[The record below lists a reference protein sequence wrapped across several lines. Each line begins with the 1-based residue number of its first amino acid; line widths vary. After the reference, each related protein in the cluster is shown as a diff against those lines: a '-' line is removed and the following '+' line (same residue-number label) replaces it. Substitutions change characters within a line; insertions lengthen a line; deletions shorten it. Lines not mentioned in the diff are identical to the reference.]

1 MTDDEIAPQSRKA
14 WQFVQQM
21 LTDVTEVITADA
33 QTEREL
39 LEGLRVIARI
49 SSLCAQLSVEA
60 DPERPRFFDMSP
72 PGQMAGGP
80 NPDGNYYLAMIR
92 GYRTYRVTGTRGTTA
107 YLGFQILAG
116 TGLTPRRMSGYVS
129 DTDLALADGEFALVL
144 SAHKPERP
152 RACDVGADPRGRIVD
167 RRARVRRRRGHRTSR
182 EPEHRHRR
190 SRCAAAT
197 FRR

>member
-60 DPERPRFFDMSP
+60 DP
-72 PGQMAGGP
+72 
-80 NPDGNYYLAMIR
+80 
-92 GYRTYRVTGTRGTTA
+92 
-107 YLGFQILAG
+107 
-116 TGLTPRRMSGYVS
+116 
-129 DTDLALADGEFALVL
+129 
-144 SAHKPERP
+144 
-152 RACDVGADPRGRIVD
+152 
-167 RRARVRRRRGHRTSR
+167 
-182 EPEHRHRR
+182 
-190 SRCAAAT
+190 
-197 FRR
+197 

>member
-1 MTDDEIAPQSRKA
+1 MVVTADTPDSELAPQARAA

-21 LTDVTEVITADA
+21 LTDVTAVIAADA
-33 QTEREL
+33 ETEREF
-39 LEGLRVIARI
+39 LEGLRVVARI

-72 PGQMAGGP
+72 PGQMVGGP

-92 GYRTYRVTGTRGTTA
+92 GDRTYRVTGTRGTTA

-129 DTDLALADGEFALVL
+129 DTEL
-144 SAHKPERP
+144 SME
-152 RACDVGADPRGRIVD
+152 
-167 RRARVRRRRGHRTSR
+167 
-182 EPEHRHRR
+182 
-190 SRCAAAT
+190 
-197 FRR
+197 